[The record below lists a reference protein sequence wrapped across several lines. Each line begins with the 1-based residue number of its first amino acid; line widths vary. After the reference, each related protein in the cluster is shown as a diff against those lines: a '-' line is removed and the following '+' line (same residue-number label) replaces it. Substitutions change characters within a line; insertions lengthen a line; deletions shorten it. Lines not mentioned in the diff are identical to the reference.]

1 MSSRANIYMDRGTD
15 FRVSLDLFDSVDEEL
30 GIATYNFFGSLRKVY
45 STRKLADFTIE
56 KGDSIITLVLT
67 DQETLALKPG
77 KYQYDV
83 IMQKT
88 TGELS
93 KIVEGLA
100 IVADT
105 MTEVT

>member
-30 GIATYNFFGSLRKVY
+30 GITTYNFYASLRKVY
-45 STRKLADFTIE
+45 STTSLADFNIE
-56 KGDSIITLVLT
+56 KGTSSITLVLT
-67 DQETLALKPG
+67 DQQTLALNPG

-83 IMQKT
+83 IMQKP

-100 IVADT
+100 IVVDS
-105 MTEVT
+105 MTTVP